1 MNNHLPICEYSV
13 KVARRSFQ
21 NARSSSILTYSLQCV
36 SGVKVARLHSS
47 NKKEFDSHSHA
58 PFIQNIK
65 MKYQY
70 DRPAIKLEFFES
82 DIDEVQ
88 PFFIQNYNK
97 DTAKNK
103 QLATATKWRAK
114 EKQER
119 KARIVEKA
127 IERNAEKQAKE
138 LSVPL
143 EDLMKWKKAVLQLL
157 LKQVSRFV
165 NANKWEDWKD
175 IDVWDAEKIL
185 KMFKTE
191 LGEPATIWANYNMN
205 ANKVEWLT
213 DEESEALDILFNEKI
228 WKNKKQ

>member
-1 MNNHLPICEYSV
+1 
-13 KVARRSFQ
+13 
-21 NARSSSILTYSLQCV
+21 
-36 SGVKVARLHSS
+36 
-47 NKKEFDSHSHA
+47 
-58 PFIQNIK
+58 
-65 MKYQY
+65 MKSKY

-82 DIDEVQ
+82 EYDEVES
-88 PFFIQNYNK
+88 FFQDKFKTKTDWSIR
-97 DTAKNK
+97 KN
-103 QLATATKWRAK
+103 TKWRPK
-114 EKQER
+114 EKQEM
-119 KARIVEKA
+119 KERIVEKA
-127 IERNAEKQAKE
+127 IQRNAEKQAKE

-213 DEESEALDILFNEKI
+213 DEESEALDMLFSWKSQKI
-228 WKNKKQ
+228 KKSKE

>member
-1 MNNHLPICEYSV
+1 
-13 KVARRSFQ
+13 
-21 NARSSSILTYSLQCV
+21 
-36 SGVKVARLHSS
+36 
-47 NKKEFDSHSHA
+47 
-58 PFIQNIK
+58 
-65 MKYQY
+65 MKSKY

-82 DIDEVQ
+82 EYDEVES
-88 PFFIQNYNK
+88 FFQDKFKTKTDWSIR
-97 DTAKNK
+97 KN
-103 QLATATKWRAK
+103 TKWRPK
-114 EKQER
+114 EKQEM
-119 KARIVEKA
+119 KERIVQKA

-157 LKQVSRFV
+157 LKQVAKYV
-165 NANKWEDWKD
+165 NANKWKDWEWKD

-213 DEESEALDILFNEKI
+213 DEESEALDILFSWKI
-228 WKNKKQ
+228 KKPKKSSN